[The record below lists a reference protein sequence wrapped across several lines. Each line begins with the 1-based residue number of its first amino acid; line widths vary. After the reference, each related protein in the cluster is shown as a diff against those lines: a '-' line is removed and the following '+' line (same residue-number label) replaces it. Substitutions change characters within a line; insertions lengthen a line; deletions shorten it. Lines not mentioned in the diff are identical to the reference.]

1 MSFICFT
8 TKLTNLIEMKTY
20 NYYQI
25 TIITI
30 TLLALISMAF
40 KTIPVIKYFD
50 DFNSEKSYEITYRYF
65 FKTNDGKTRIRAFL
79 PKNNTRQRISYEAFE
94 GTKGITFEKKGEN
107 NNLKGVWV
115 SHEENKHKNISY
127 QFTFEGKSKTI
138 DIPDNFKTHKPIYSD
153 YLKSS
158 EHIQVNA
165 PEINFLAKDLVTEA
179 KNDKQKIQAIFDYV
193 YNIPAT
199 PIITLTDAVTV
210 LQQNHASC
218 NGKTRLFVALARN
231 LGYPARIR
239 GGIVLEETNKRTSH
253 SWAEVMING
262 NWVPFDT
269 LNNHFAHLPANY
281 LELYIGDEFL
291 IKRTAGIDF
300 DYIYEIQRLKNIPFL
315 KASADNFSKIFPLS
329 LIGLIEKDIIA
340 SSSLILLLM
349 LPIGGLLIAFLR
361 TVIGLRTFGVFLP
374 VLIAF
379 SLLETGFV
387 TGMLLFSFLILFVG
401 IVSRPFNKL
410 GLLHTPKLVISLSL
424 MVLVMILGS
433 YIGMKNNIT
442 WLTALTFF
450 PTIILTISAE
460 RFSTLITEDGFE
472 KATSTLLQTLLAVS
486 VSYYMITSDW
496 VLSIILLFP
505 EIILFVIVLSMLL
518 GRYVGLRFTELF
530 RFKPLLNF
538 KIT

>member
-1 MSFICFT
+1 
-8 TKLTNLIEMKTY
+8 
-20 NYYQI
+20 
-25 TIITI
+25 
-30 TLLALISMAF
+30 
-40 KTIPVIKYFD
+40 
-50 DFNSEKSYEITYRYF
+50 
-65 FKTNDGKTRIRAFL
+65 
-79 PKNNTRQRISYEAFE
+79 
-94 GTKGITFEKKGEN
+94 
-107 NNLKGVWV
+107 
-115 SHEENKHKNISY
+115 
-127 QFTFEGKSKTI
+127 
-138 DIPDNFKTHKPIYSD
+138 
-153 YLKSS
+153 
-158 EHIQVNA
+158 
-165 PEINFLAKDLVTEA
+165 
-179 KNDKQKIQAIFDYV
+179 
-193 YNIPAT
+193 
-199 PIITLTDAVTV
+199 
-210 LQQNHASC
+210 
-218 NGKTRLFVALARN
+218 
-231 LGYPARIR
+231 
-239 GGIVLEETNKRTSH
+239 LEETNKRTSH
-253 SWAEVMING
+253 SWAEVMINS
-262 NWVPFDT
+262 NWMPLDT

-505 EIILFVIVLSMLL
+505 EIILFVIVISMLL